1 MKQFLKEFKTFAL
14 KGNVVD
20 MAIGILIGTAFNSV
34 VNSIVNDIFSPIIGL
49 LVSNVNF
56 SDLQIVLKQTADST
70 IAINIGAFIQT
81 VINFVIVAFIAFMVV
96 KTMNRIRNTL
106 NKEESQTESET
117 KISEEAIEL
126 KKIRELLEN
135 QIQSK

>member
-20 MAIGILIGTAFNSV
+20 MAIGILIGTAFNNV
-34 VNSIVNDIFSPIIGL
+34 VNSVVNDIFSPIIGT

-70 IAINIGAFIQT
+70 IAINIGTFVQT
-81 VINFVIVAFIAFMVV
+81 IINFVIVAFIAFMVV

-106 NKEESQTESET
+106 NKEEKQTQTEEM
-117 KISEEAIEL
+117 ISVEASEL
-126 KKIRELLEN
+126 KRIRELLEN
-135 QIQSK
+135 QIQD

>member
-106 NKEESQTESET
+106 NKEESQAESET